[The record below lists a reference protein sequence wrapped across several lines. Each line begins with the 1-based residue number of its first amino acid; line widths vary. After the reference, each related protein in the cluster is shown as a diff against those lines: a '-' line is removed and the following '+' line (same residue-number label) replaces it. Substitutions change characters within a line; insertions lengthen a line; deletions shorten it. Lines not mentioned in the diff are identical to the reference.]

1 MSNKIFKKIRNQF
14 IPHNDVLVNLMDK
27 IEGVKTREIII
38 KIDGREIKVNKDTE
52 LEIEGR
58 KIKVVNSERGVN
70 INIDGKEIKLVY
82 DEKGGATV
90 QVDGKE
96 YEVNG
101 GKEIKIVYD
110 EKGGVTVQVDG
121 KEIKPKID
129 KRRLSEVIPSAIKES
144 KQSSISKETSS
155 SRDSQYR

>member
-1 MSNKIFKKIRNQF
+1 
-14 IPHNDVLVNLMDK
+14 MDK